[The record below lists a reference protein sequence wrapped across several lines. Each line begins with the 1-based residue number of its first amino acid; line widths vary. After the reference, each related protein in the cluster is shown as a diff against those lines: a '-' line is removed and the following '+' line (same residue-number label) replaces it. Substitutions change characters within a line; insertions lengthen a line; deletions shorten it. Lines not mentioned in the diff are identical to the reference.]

1 MNHFFSR
8 QRISALFVAT
18 ALLGLLSGCSG
29 VSSLPAVTDPATNS
43 YNQGQ
48 VIWRDL
54 ATPDVEKAK
63 AFYGSVFG
71 WTFEDEGRGDDR
83 YTAIRHNGKVI
94 GGMLPMASVEGQ
106 RGEWI
111 CSFSSPNVATDVE
124 KIQAKGGK
132 LLGGP
137 ILMNGR
143 GEQAVVTDPQGAIFG
158 LLRSSTG
165 DPALNGGVPEGGW
178 LYTELWATDAGPAKR
193 FYSETF
199 GYIARMEM
207 RSQVPYWGLL
217 KGDTPFAGL
226 IQNPVENTR
235 SHWVP
240 YIKVNDPEAMTRKA
254 EQAGAKVL
262 LAPTEDVRK
271 GSVAFLLDPTGAP
284 FVIQKYPY

>member
-1 MNHFFSR
+1 VNHFFPSL
-8 QRISALFVAT
+8 RIHAFFGAA
-18 ALLGLLSGCSG
+18 ALLGLLSGCGG
-29 VSSLPAVTDPATNS
+29 VTSLPAVSDPATNS
-43 YNQGQ
+43 HNQGQ

-71 WTFEDEGRGDDR
+71 WTFEDQGKGKDR
-83 YTAIRHNGKVI
+83 YTTIRHNGKAI
-94 GGMLPMASVEGQ
+94 GGMLPMADVEGQ

-111 CSFSSPNVATDVE
+111 CSFSSPHVPTAVE

-132 LLGGP
+132 LLGSP
-137 ILMNGR
+137 TQLNGR
-143 GEQAVVTDPQGAIFG
+143 GEQAVVTDPQGAVFG

-165 DPALNGGVPEGGW
+165 DPAMGGASEGDW
-178 LYTELWATDAGPAKR
+178 LYTELWATDAKSARR

-199 GYIARMEM
+199 GYIPQMEM
-207 RSQVPYWGLL
+207 RSEVPYWGLF
-217 KGDTPFAGL
+217 KGDTPYAGL

-240 YIKVNDPEAMTRKA
+240 YIKVSDPKMMTRKA

-262 LAPTEDVRK
+262 LAPTEQVRK

-284 FVIQKYPY
+284 FVIQKYPF